1 MTIHLICLGKLK
13 ESFWREAEAEYVKRL
28 KPFVRFEIHELREE
42 SFTEKDVRE
51 LVKQKE
57 AEKITSV
64 LEKIKDAFVIVLDE
78 RGTEYSSTDF
88 AKKLSVWSADHSN
101 IVFIMGGPL
110 GLSAEFLARA
120 TTKIAL
126 SRSTFTHQM
135 ARIILIEQ
143 LYRSCMITAG
153 RSYHY

>member
-28 KPFVRFEIHELREE
+28 KPFVRLEIHELREE

-64 LEKIKDAFVIVLDE
+64 LEKIKDAFVIMLDE
-78 RGTEYSSTDF
+78 HGTEYSSTDF
-88 AKKLSVWSADHSN
+88 SKKLSVWSVDHSN
-101 IVFIMGGPL
+101 LVFVMGGPL
-110 GLSAEFLARA
+110 GLSAELLARA

-126 SRSTFTHQM
+126 SRYTFTHQM

-143 LYRSCMITAG
+143 LYRCCMINTG

>member
-1 MTIHLICLGKLK
+1 MTLHLICLGKLK
-13 ESFWREAEAEYVKRL
+13 ESYWREAEAEYTKRL
-28 KPFVRFEIHELREE
+28 KPFVRLEIHELKEE
-42 SFTEKDVRE
+42 SFTEKDARE

-78 RGTEYSSTDF
+78 RGAEYSSIDF
-88 AKKLSVWSADHSN
+88 AKKLSGWSNDHSN

-110 GLSAEFLARA
+110 GLSAELLTRA

-126 SRSTFTHQM
+126 SRYTFTHQM
-135 ARIILIEQ
+135 ARIILVEQ
-143 LYRSCMITAG
+143 VYRSYMILNG